1 MALVRWSP
9 FREPDDFFDEEDWDM
24 VPSLFPKESF
34 QGPAVDV
41 YEEGDDVI
49 AEAELPNVDPQNVDI
64 SIEDDILDLTGT
76 YEQESEEKDKQYY
89 KREIRRGKFSRQFGL
104 PQSVKAEEAKAS
116 YDDGVLEI
124 RMPKEEPEKSDKVK
138 VEID

>member
-9 FREPDDFFDEEDWDM
+9 FREPDDFFGEEDWDM

-34 QGPAVDV
+34 RGPAIDV
-41 YEEGDDVI
+41 YEEGDDIV
-49 AEAELPNVDPQNVDI
+49 AEAELPNIDPQNVDI
-64 SIEDDILDLTGT
+64 SIEDDILDITGT
-76 YEQESEEKDKQYY
+76 YEQKSEDKDKQYY
-89 KREIRRGKFSRQFGL
+89 KREIRRGKFSRQFAL
-104 PQSVKAEEAKAS
+104 PQSVKAEEAEAN
-116 YDDGVLEI
+116 YDEGVLEI